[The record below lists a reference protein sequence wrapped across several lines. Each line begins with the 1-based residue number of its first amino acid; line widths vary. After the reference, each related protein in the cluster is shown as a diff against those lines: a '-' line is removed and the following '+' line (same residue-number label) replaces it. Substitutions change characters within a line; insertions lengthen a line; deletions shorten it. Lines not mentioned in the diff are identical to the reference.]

1 MIPTFLGFITPSHL
15 VFIELSAVIL
25 ICALA
30 YFFIVYLLSGI
41 CVCKSSRQAG
51 LFTFISTVPR
61 TVSGISLCCLCAKS
75 CSTLFAIPWTTA
87 RQDPLSMGFPR
98 KNNEMG
104 CYFLLQRIF
113 LTQGLNPC
121 LLHWQVDSTD
131 PREAHLA
138 YSRCLINIC

>member
-1 MIPTFLGFITPSHL
+1 MIPTFLCFITPSCL
-15 VFIELSAVIL
+15 VFIELSAFIL

-30 YFFIVYLLSGI
+30 YFFIIFCLAYVCVRAAGRLACLLLYL
-41 CVCKSSRQAG
+41 Q
-51 LFTFISTVPR
+51 
-61 TVSGISLCCLCAKS
+61 SLEQYLAYCYCCLRAKS
-75 CSTLFAIPWTTA
+75 CSILFVIPWTTA

-98 KNNEMG
+98 KNTEMG